1 MPFYQSTYH
10 SKIYRDFK
18 EIEQTAYRQ
27 IIHFYEEKE
36 NDIRRLDFEES
47 FEMLAAYVD
56 ALFEIGAY
64 QKHLLMVDV
73 VIESTIVHHDAVRR
87 GDELFKNMLFKK
99 AASLYNILEYNRADY
114 ILREL
119 IKIDPHDADTVLFL
133 KKCLRKKHPELVNN
147 ARATSIFLFLLTAF
161 VICIEVL
168 FIRPFY
174 SIHTELVETSRI
186 SLFFLGCAFLVGGD
200 LVHRWRVEREV
211 NEFVGLIRQQKQN
224 D

>member
-1 MPFYQSTYH
+1 MPYYQSTYH

-18 EIEQTAYRQ
+18 EIDQTAYRQ
-27 IIHFYEEKE
+27 IIYFYEDKE
-36 NDIRRLDFEES
+36 DDIRRLDFDES

-56 ALFEIGAY
+56 ALFETGAY

-73 VIESTIVHHDAVRR
+73 VIESTIVHHDAIQHGEAV
-87 GDELFKNMLFKK
+87 FKTMLFKK

-119 IKIDPHDADTVLFL
+119 IKIDPDDADTSMFL
-133 KKCLRKKHPELVNN
+133 KKCLRKKHPQLVNN
-147 ARATSIFLFLLTAF
+147 ARAASIFLFLLTAF
-161 VICIEVL
+161 IICIEVL

-174 SIHTELVETSRI
+174 SIHTGLVETSRI

-200 LVHRWRVEREV
+200 LLHRWRVEREV
-211 NEFVGLIRQQKQN
+211 NEFVARIRQQKQR